1 MANSEN
7 GDAAAASPRAA
18 DADDAISDTH
28 PTAELEVATRV
39 AVTEVELRE
48 MRDELKNF
56 IEDNWTKKADS
67 IAIDLKQQNEELRNL
82 YNGAISKIKEIE
94 STITVLQTSAPRG
107 EKSSSW
113 MRIKDLVPEV
123 FSKKEEWKKW
133 RTDVEDYIE
142 TIDSGMKAVSKTVA
156 KEKEEIEEAWF
167 DEFLLEG
174 WSKRK
179 NSTNCLKPKP
189 AAKAGR
195 SSSA

>member
-7 GDAAAASPRAA
+7 GDVAATSPRTA

-28 PTAELEVATRV
+28 PAAELEVATRV
-39 AVTEVELRE
+39 AVAGVELRE
-48 MRDELKNF
+48 MKDELKNF

-67 IAIDLKQQNEELRNL
+67 IAIDSTQQNEKLRNL
-82 YNGAISKIKEIE
+82 CNAAISKIKEIE

-107 EKSSSW
+107 GESSSW

-123 FSKKEEWKKW
+123 FSKQEEWKKS
-133 RTDVEDYIE
+133 RNDVEDYIE
-142 TIDSGMKAVSKTVA
+142 TTDSGMKAISKTAA

-174 WSKRK
+174 
-179 NSTNCLKPKP
+179 
-189 AAKAGR
+189 
-195 SSSA
+195 